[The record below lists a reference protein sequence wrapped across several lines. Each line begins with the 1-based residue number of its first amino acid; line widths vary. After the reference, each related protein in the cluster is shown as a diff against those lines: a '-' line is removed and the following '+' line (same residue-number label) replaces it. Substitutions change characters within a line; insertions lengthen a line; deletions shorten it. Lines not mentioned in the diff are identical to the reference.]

1 MNILNKPS
9 QLVILLIVT
18 ATLMIPVRGFAQT
31 YQFSTPISGYLS
43 LNVADWNSDGNSPN
57 GYYGTQNGG
66 YTSLAFSMLTETVVY
81 DPVQLT
87 LRQYGY
93 ITLAKPDATATLND
107 TRVINVQDI
116 SATVTVQQH
125 IVGGV
130 IAFDSGTGPANS
142 PILPHFTTPIQ
153 VSGSYSLDTGGQIY
167 TWDFSPTLNFNPVG
181 NAFLPFYNITQ
192 NGDPSSIIMSGGGG
206 DYSIN
211 GAGLSSE
218 GSASGNTTA
227 ANGFDLSLYSGSAGN
242 FDPFQDFSLTT
253 PVSVIATVIPEPSS
267 LALLGLGL
275 FGLRFMWRRPVR

>member
-1 MNILNKPS
+1 
-9 QLVILLIVT
+9 
-18 ATLMIPVRGFAQT
+18 
-31 YQFSTPISGYLS
+31 
-43 LNVADWNSDGNSPN
+43 
-57 GYYGTQNGG
+57 
-66 YTSLAFSMLTETVVY
+66 
-81 DPVQLT
+81 
-87 LRQYGY
+87 
-93 ITLAKPDATATLND
+93 
-107 TRVINVQDI
+107 
-116 SATVTVQQH
+116 
-125 IVGGV
+125 
-130 IAFDSGTGPANS
+130 
-142 PILPHFTTPIQ
+142 
-153 VSGSYSLDTGGQIY
+153 
-167 TWDFSPTLNFNPVG
+167 LNFNPVG